1 MQQLKGFKG
10 LISKASKVEDADGKT
25 VTTQA
30 GALETALASVNLVL
44 GIKDLTKVSNKKQER
59 ALNIAVEK
67 ANAAQAKT
75 PSKPVKVK
83 SVQELTEDLMI
94 AKDYLNT
101 SISNSHPKARQE
113 TCQKAVDKAQKKL
126 NAATGVSDD
135 VSDTRNLDGVRL
147 LKTLIQACI
156 DQVHKLGK
164 EDKSW
169 IENSLRASAAR

>member
-10 LISKASKVEDADGKT
+10 LISKASKVEGADGKT

-44 GIKDLTKVSNKKQER
+44 GIKDPTKVSSKKVV
-59 ALNIAVEK
+59 AK
-67 ANAAQAKT
+67 AKT

-156 DQVHKLGK
+156 EQVHKLGK

-169 IENSLRASAAR
+169 IENSLRASAA

>member
-10 LISKASKVEDADGKT
+10 LISKASKVEGTDGKT
-25 VTTQA
+25 VTTKA
-30 GALETALASVNLVL
+30 GDLESALASVNLVL
-44 GIKDLTKVSNKKQER
+44 GIKDLTKVSSKKVV
-59 ALNIAVEK
+59 AK
-67 ANAAQAKT
+67 ATT

-156 DQVHKLGK
+156 EQVHKLGK

-169 IENSLRASAAR
+169 IENSLRASKAQ